1 MRTPVRVP
9 EQYKVLT
16 AGPQG
21 DYDCVWIQLDSERE
35 EMFELIFKIYGTGRE
50 IPANPGIYVTTY
62 FEGPFVWHV
71 YYVSSQLEKH

>member
-1 MRTPVRVP
+1 MNTIFKYNMRTPVRVP

-35 EMFELIFKIYGTGRE
+35 EMFEIGR
-50 IPANPGIYVTTY
+50 A
-62 FEGPFVWHV
+62 HV
-71 YYVSSQLEKH
+71 